1 MYSQII
7 AMNVR
12 AIITN
17 IVIVK
22 QNIADFAERNWN
34 GIKYWRKLNGNFTR
48 LWNDY

>member
-1 MYSQII
+1 MHSQII

-22 QNIADFAERNWN
+22 QTKN
-34 GIKYWRKLNGNFTR
+34 GDILNTDRIGAR
-48 LWNDY
+48 